1 MAKRKKSSKA
11 DLDDAGQTYKQMTT
25 YVGAEE
31 MMRKEYSNLRA
42 LMNKRIG
49 RAKASGYMENYGYFP
64 KLKDIPNRQALAL
77 QLSQA
82 RKLYEN
88 PITTASGRRARE
100 ESTIEALNER
110 GFEGINRKNF
120 KLFKEFMNR
129 MTEKYTV
136 ITPDGKKKL
145 YDSDK
150 AVEAFEEISERFTN
164 KTNVSAMM
172 RYFNEWER
180 AGGGL

>member
-1 MAKRKKSSKA
+1 MPKKMKA
-11 DLDDAGQTYKQMTT
+11 DLDDVQDIFRQMNT

-31 MMRKEYSNLRA
+31 MMRKEYTALRA
-42 LMNKRIG
+42 LMNKRIS
-49 RAKASGYMENYGYFP
+49 RAKAQGYMENYGYFP
-64 KLKDIPNRQALAL
+64 KLKDIPHRQALAL

-82 RKLYEN
+82 RKAYED
-88 PITTASGRRARE
+88 PLSTASGRRARE
-100 ESTIEALNER
+100 ESTIEALHER

-129 MTEKYTV
+129 MTDRYT
-136 ITPDGKKKL
+136 ITTPDGKKKL
-145 YDSDK
+145 FDSDK

-164 KTNVSAMM
+164 KTNVNAMM

-180 AGGGL
+180 AGGAL

>member
-1 MAKRKKSSKA
+1 MAKRKY
-11 DLDDAGQTYKQMTT
+11 DLEDAQDIFRQMNT

-31 MMRKEYSNLRA
+31 MLRKEYTALRA
-42 LMNKRIG
+42 LMNKRIA
-49 RAKASGYMENYGYFP
+49 RAKAQGYMENYGYFP
-64 KLKDIPNRQALAL
+64 KLKDIPHRQAFAVQLA
-77 QLSQA
+77 QA
-82 RKLYEN
+82 RKAYED
-88 PITTASGRRARE
+88 PLSTASGRRELE
-100 ESTIEALNER
+100 EKVIKTLSDR
-110 GFEGINRKNF
+110 GFDKITTKNF

-129 MTEKYTV
+129 MTDRYTMT
-136 ITPDGKKKL
+136 TPDGKKKL
-145 YDSDK
+145 FDSDK